1 MNSAPLIEC
10 PSFWQQLQTNS
21 TCCTGLG
28 WKHLKPLIARGH
40 TSRRL
45 CASLSIAR
53 EGRIQEQNWVTR
65 LFLSISTIT
74 LQSSL
79 EQRVEPSLWASRAR
93 RSTQQG
99 SLDSEPYLQSCGK
112 IAIPLPI
119 YFIFF
124 WKKIYMHTYI
134 HTYLP
139 NYLPT
144 YIPLHTITYH
154 CIPLHTIAYHYIPL
168 YIPLHTTTYRYI
180 PLHTLTYH
188 YTPLHTSSTAQ
199 GGGGSFKNR
208 KPIRRAWL
216 LWIRDGRAKPL
227 MDWKVLDLS
236 HSFSLFLWLST
247 YLPIYFLCIYLSI
260 DLSSVV

>member
-28 WKHLKPLIARGH
+28 WKHLKPLIARGQ

-65 LFLSISTIT
+65 PFLSISTIT

-119 YFIFF
+119 YFLFF
-124 WKKIYMHTYI
+124 WKNIHAYI

-139 NYLPT
+139 TYLTTYLPT

-154 CIPLHTIAYHYIPL
+154 YIPLHTIAYHYIPL

-188 YTPLHTSSTAQ
+188 YIPLHTSSTAQ

-208 KPIRRAWL
+208 KPIGELGCCESGMAERRHWWTERCL
-216 LWIRDGRAKPL
+216 ISLT
-227 MDWKVLDLS
+227 LS
-236 HSFSLFLWLST
+236 LSFYDYLPT
-247 YLPIYFLCIYLSI
+247 YLSIFYVSIYLSI
-260 DLSSVV
+260 FLV